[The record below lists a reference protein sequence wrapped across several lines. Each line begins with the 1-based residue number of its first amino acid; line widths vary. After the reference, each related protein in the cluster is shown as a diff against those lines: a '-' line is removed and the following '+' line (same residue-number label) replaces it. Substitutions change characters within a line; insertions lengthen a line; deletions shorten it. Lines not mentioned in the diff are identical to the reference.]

1 MNQLLGLWD
10 TALSWA
16 MAQPVL
22 IQVALGIALLA
33 VVYFLYVI
41 VATTIA
47 ALYATFLR

>member
-1 MNQLLGLWD
+1 MDQLLSLWD

-22 IQVALGIALLA
+22 IQVGLGIALLA
-33 VVYFLYVI
+33 VVYFAYVI

-47 ALYATFLR
+47 AIYATFFR